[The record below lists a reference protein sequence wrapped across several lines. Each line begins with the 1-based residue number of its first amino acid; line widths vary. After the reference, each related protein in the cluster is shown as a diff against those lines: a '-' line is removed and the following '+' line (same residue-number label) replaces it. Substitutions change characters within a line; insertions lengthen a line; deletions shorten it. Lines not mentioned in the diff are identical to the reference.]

1 MAALVSNASLHG
13 IDRFLMQARRRVSVF
28 ERPFSSGTN
37 SRRVWYG
44 YSPYKPDMYIKLAD
58 LYRLF
63 YYFVLKGK
71 DGKTPAMR
79 LGIAKGAVS
88 IEKIIYHND
97 VKESLGYIKYWYSI
111 HISWLGYTTTI

>member
-1 MAALVSNASLHG
+1 MAALVSNASLHV
-13 IDRFLMQARRRVSVF
+13 QARRRVSVF

-63 YYFVLKGK
+63 YNLVLRGK

-79 LGIAKGAVS
+79 LDIAKGAVS